1 MARNDTLT
9 PEQLRE
15 KFLAERDRHEARHG
29 ANRTQPATPDLGD
42 EPVKLTP
49 TQDSATV
56 ETTGDAADTHS
67 EL

>member
-49 TQDSATV
+49 T
-56 ETTGDAADTHS
+56 
-67 EL
+67 